1 MKTKT
6 ILLLTA
12 CLWALMAPAEVY
24 DAFKGIQPVTDK
36 RAMKSLNGTW
46 DLKVVKGIDGKKEV
60 PAKDKTW
67 GQIPVPGNWEA
78 YGFCEPRYSF
88 PDSLTG
94 YYRTEFEVPQE
105 WKGQR
110 VILRMDGVLRG
121 YDLWLND
128 QYVGFW
134 EQCYN
139 TCLWDLTPYIKNSG
153 KQELAMRIYSRYKGH
168 EFDNWDDW
176 APMGIFRDVTLFCVP
191 ETHVGSFKVETLEVR
206 GKRSEGFATPHSAK
220 QRRGEKATAKV
231 RFEVDVTGAT
241 AKSAIQL
248 IARYPDGKV
257 LFTTGNKPVKLD
269 AAGKYIQEITDKA
282 AKLWTAETP
291 YLYNIEYNLF
301 EDGKQTQ
308 HFQQKFGIRQL
319 TIDDNQVLR
328 LNGETIKLRG
338 VNAHSTDPQTV
349 KVISDELTLK
359 DMKMMK
365 EASVN
370 YMRLSHYP
378 REPRFFELCDSL
390 GFYLV
395 CEVPFGSRGE
405 KHLSKPDYK
414 DFLYTRAKAT
424 IDRDRNHPSVLIWS
438 LGNEN
443 PLPKSCQALGRW
455 VQEYDPTRPYC
466 FPQKGSYFKKF
477 DFTTFPAGI
486 PVYAPHYP
494 ATKQL
499 KEFFAKTDR
508 PMVFTEYCHTLGV
521 SFEDHDLQWETIE
534 ATPRIAG
541 GSVWEWADQGMPF
554 KMRNEKGERR
564 NEKTLDYADG
574 HYWGYEERVFTSKD
588 SGFEMNG
595 NQGTDGLV
603 YADRTPLPNYYELQH
618 NYSRAAVIDKEAVP
632 NEKND
637 GVTLHVRNRYDF
649 LNLKDNITFKWSYN
663 VNRQEVAQGQFSPDC
678 APHDTVAVDIQL
690 PLAQHKDGLQLLN
703 IEISDKEGL
712 VFLRQTLRIKQG
724 WNKIATQMNRELHNR
739 VGSAVQLLSGV
750 KPQEQTKLI
759 QEGPMARVGRKV
771 TMAEKLKVKD
781 ARIEKYL
788 QPLTNGFADCE
799 LTYADGKTS
808 YVFTGKKQEEKQRFL
823 SEVGVAY
830 LLDKSIDC
838 VQWIGYG
845 PYPSYPGRQ
854 QANRYGYWSM
864 KKGDLYFE
872 GNRMGVDAAWFSDA
886 QGNGILIV
894 AENSNINFE
903 QTDRGIVVTIN
914 AAVSG
919 QGPKF
924 ARTSHS
930 VTTDRLKQKKGG
942 FRMYQTKAGETPQLF
957 DSPANVPAAW
967 NPFLTQYDTYLMRYA
982 DIKE

>member
-1 MKTKT
+1 MKRKWM
-6 ILLLTA
+6 ILLA
-12 CLWALMAPAEVY
+12 CLWLSAHAEVY

-36 RAMKSLNGTW
+36 SVMKSLNGIW
-46 DLKVVKGIDGKKEV
+46 NLKVVKGIDGKKEV
-60 PAKDKTW
+60 PQLDKTW
-67 GQIPVPGNWEA
+67 GQIPVPGNWEQ
-78 YGFCEPRYSF
+78 YGYCTPHYSF

-94 YYRTEFEVPQE
+94 YYRTEFTVPQE
-105 WKGQR
+105 WKGQH

-121 YDLWLND
+121 YDLWLNN

-139 TCLWDLTPYIKNSG
+139 TCLWDLTPYLKEG
-153 KQELAMRIYSRYKGH
+153 DKQELALRIYSRYKGH

-191 ETHVGSFKVETLEVR
+191 ETHVSNFKVETIEVR
-206 GKRSEGFATPHSAK
+206 GERSEI
-220 QRRGEKATAKV
+220 RGEKATAKV

-241 AKSAIQL
+241 AKTGIQL

-257 LFTTGNKPVKLD
+257 LFTTGNKPVKPD
-269 AAGKYIQEITDKA
+269 ATGKLIKEQTDES

-291 YLYNIEYNLF
+291 YLYTIEYNLF

-308 HFQQKFGIRQL
+308 HFCQKFGMRQL

-328 LNGETIKLRG
+328 LNGKTIKLRG

-349 KVISDELTLK
+349 KVISEKHILRDL
-359 DMKMMK
+359 KMMK
-365 EASVN
+365 EASIN

-443 PLPKSCQALGRW
+443 PLPKSCQALGKW

-466 FPQKGSYFKKF
+466 YPQKGSYFKKF
-477 DFTTFPAGI
+477 EFTTFPVGI

-499 KEFFAKTDR
+499 KEFYSKTDR
-508 PMVFTEYCHTLGV
+508 PMVFTEYCHTLGI
-521 SFEDHDLQWETIE
+521 SFEDHDQQWETIE

-554 KMRNEKGERR
+554 SLRGEKSEVRGKKEEGRG
-564 NEKTLDYADG
+564 KSLDYEDG
-574 HYWGYEERVFTSKD
+574 RYWGYEERVFTSKD
-588 SGFEMNG
+588 GGFEMNG
-595 NQGTDGLV
+595 DQGTDGLL
-603 YADRTPLPNYYELQH
+603 YANRIPLPNYYELQH

-632 NEKND
+632 NEKN
-637 GVTLHVRNRYDF
+637 GVTLHIRNRYDF
-649 LNLKDNITFKWSYN
+649 LNLKDNVTFKWSYN

-678 APHDTVAVDIQL
+678 APHDTVAVDLQL

-712 VFLRQTLRIKQG
+712 VFLRQSLRIKQG
-724 WNKIATQMNRELHNR
+724 WGKVTAQLNKTMSKKA
-739 VGSAVQLLSGV
+739 ALSGV
-750 KPQEQTKLI
+750 TPQEQTKLI
-759 QEGPMARVGRKV
+759 QEGPMARVGRKA

-781 ARIEKYL
+781 SRVEHYL
-788 QPLTNGFADCE
+788 QPVDNQFAPCQ

-808 YVFTGKKQEEKQRFL
+808 YVFTGNKEKKRFL

-830 LLDKSIDC
+830 LLDKSIDR
-838 VQWIGYG
+838 VQWIGQG
-845 PYPSYPGRQ
+845 PYATYPGRQ
-854 QANRYGYWSM
+854 QANRYGYWALQQ
-864 KKGDLYFE
+864 GDLYFE

-894 AENSNINFE
+894 GDKNNINFE
-903 QTDRGIVVTIN
+903 QTDRGIVVTVN

-930 VTTDRLKQKKGG
+930 VTTDRLKTKKGS
-942 FRMYQTKAGETPQLF
+942 FRMYQTKAGDTPRLF
-957 DSPANVPAAW
+957 DNPANVPAAW

>member
-191 ETHVGSFKVETLEVR
+191 ETHVGSFKVETLEVQ
-206 GKRSEGFATPHSAK
+206 GS
-220 QRRGEKATAKV
+220 KATARV
-231 RFEVDVTGAT
+231 RFEIDVTGAT

-269 AAGKYIQEITDKA
+269 AAGKYIQEVTDKA

-365 EASVN
+365 EASIN

-414 DFLYTRAKAT
+414 DLLYTRAKAT

-443 PLPKSCQALGRW
+443 PLPKSCQALGKW
-455 VQEYDPTRPYC
+455 VGEYDPTRPYC
-466 FPQKGSYFKKF
+466 FPQKGSYFRGFYKDKEKNITDDFSIKK
-477 DFTTFPAGI
+477 FPAGI

-494 ATKQL
+494 ETKQL
-499 KEFFAKTDR
+499 KNFYAQTDR
-508 PMVFTEYCHTLGV
+508 PMIFTEYCHTLGI
-521 SFEDHDLQWETIE
+521 SFEDHDKQWEIIE

-554 KMRNEKGERR
+554 RVKSEELRVKNG
-564 NEKTLDYADG
+564 LDYEDG
-574 HYWGYEERVFTSKD
+574 RYWGYEERVFTSKD
-588 SGFEMNG
+588 GGFEMNG

-603 YADRTPLPNYYELQH
+603 YADRTLLPNYYELQH
-618 NYSRAAVIDKEAVP
+618 NYARAAIIDKEAEP
-632 NEKND
+632 NADKS
-637 GVTLHVRNRYDF
+637 GITLHVRNRYDF
-649 LNLKDNITFKWSYN
+649 LNLKDNVTFKWSYN
-663 VNRQEVAQGQFSPDC
+663 VNRKEVAQGSFSPDC

-690 PLAQHKDGLQLLN
+690 PLTQHKDGVQLLN
-703 IEISDKEGL
+703 IEISDKDGL
-712 VFLRQTLRIKQG
+712 VFLRQALRVKQG
-724 WNKIATQMNRELHNR
+724 WRNTGSELAKR
-739 VGSAVQLLSGV
+739 VKLETIDGTAP
-750 KPQEQTKLI
+750 KTTLI
-759 QEGPMARVGRKV
+759 QEGPLARVGRKV
-771 TMAEKLKVKD
+771 TMAEKLKVGES
-781 ARIEKYL
+781 RIDKYL
-788 QPLTNGFADCE
+788 QPLQNGYANGE
-799 LTYADGKTS
+799 LSYADGNTS
-808 YVFTGKKQEEKQRFL
+808 YVFTGVKQAEKQRFL

-830 LLDKSIDC
+830 LLDKSIDR
-838 VQWIGYG
+838 VQWIGNG

-864 KKGDLYFE
+864 QRGDLYFE

-886 QGNGILIV
+886 EGNGILIV
-894 AENSNINFE
+894 GDKSNINFE
-903 QTDRGIVVTIN
+903 QTDRGIVVTVN
-914 AAVSG
+914 AVVSG

-924 ARTSHS
+924 ARTAHS
-930 VTTDRLKQKKGG
+930 VTTDRMKQKKGS
-942 FRMYQTKAGETPQLF
+942 FRMYETKAGDTPRLF
-957 DSPANVPAAW
+957 ESPATVPAAW
-967 NPFLTQYDTYLMRYA
+967 NPFLTQYDTYLMRYE
-982 DIKE
+982 DIISK

>member
-1 MKTKT
+1 MRKRA
-6 ILLLTA
+6 LLL
-12 CLWALMAPAEVY
+12 MAVCAWLSMVQAEVY

-36 RAMKSLNGTW
+36 NVMKSLNGTW
-46 DLKVVKGIDGKKEV
+46 SLKVVNGIDGKKEV
-60 PAKDKTW
+60 PAKDNSW
-67 GQIPVPGNWEA
+67 GTIPVPGNWEA

-94 YYRTEFEVPQE
+94 YYRTEFEVPQQ

-139 TCLWDLTPYIKNSG
+139 TCLWDLTPYLKQSG
-153 KQELAMRIYSRYKGH
+153 KQQLAMRIYSRYKGH

-191 ETHVGSFKVETLEVR
+191 ETHVGGFKVETLEVQ
-206 GKRSEGFATPHSAK
+206 GSGFKVHDS
-220 QRRGEKATAKV
+220 KATAKV
-231 RFEVDVTGAT
+231 RFEIGVTGAT
-241 AKSAIQL
+241 GKSGIQL
-248 IARYPDGKV
+248 TARYPDGKV
-257 LFTTGNKPVKLD
+257 LFTTGNKPVKLN
-269 AAGKYIQEITDKA
+269 AEGKFIQEVNDKD

-291 YLYNIEYNLF
+291 YLYTIEYNLF
-301 EDGKQTQ
+301 ENGQQTQ
-308 HFQQKFGIRQL
+308 HFQQKFGVRQL
-319 TIDDNQVLR
+319 TIDENQVLR
-328 LNGETIKLRG
+328 LNGQTIKLRG

-349 KVISDELTLK
+349 KVISEEHILR

-365 EASVN
+365 EASIN

-378 REPRFFELCDSL
+378 REPRFFDLCDSL

-395 CEVPFGSRGE
+395 DEVPFGSRGE
-405 KHLSKPDYK
+405 KNLSKPDYK

-443 PLPKSCQALGRW
+443 PLPKSCQALGKW
-455 VQEYDPTRPYC
+455 VGEYDPTRPYC
-466 FPQKGSYFKKF
+466 FPQKGSYFRGFYKDKEKNITDDFSIKK
-477 DFTTFPAGI
+477 FPAGI

-499 KEFFAKTDR
+499 KDFYSQTDR
-508 PMVFTEYCHTLGV
+508 PMVFTEYCHTLGI
-521 SFEDHDLQWETIE
+521 SFEDHDKQWETIE

-554 KMRNEKGERR
+554 RVKSEELRVKNG
-564 NEKTLDYADG
+564 LDYEDG
-574 HYWGYEERVFTSKD
+574 RYWGYEERVFTSKD
-588 SGFEMNG
+588 GGFEMNG

-618 NYSRAAVIDKEAVP
+618 NYSRAAVIDQEAEP
-632 NEKND
+632 NEKKD

-649 LNLKDNITFKWSYN
+649 LNLKDNVTFKWSYN
-663 VNRQEVAQGQFSPDC
+663 VNRKEVAQGNFSPDC

-690 PLAQHKDGLQLLN
+690 PLTQHKDGVQLLN
-703 IEISDKEGL
+703 IEISDKDGL
-712 VFLRQTLRIKQG
+712 VFLRQALRVKQG
-724 WNKIATQMNRELHNR
+724 WRNTGSELAKR
-739 VGSAVQLLSGV
+739 LKLETIDGTAP
-750 KPQEQTKLI
+750 KTTLI
-759 QEGPMARVGRKV
+759 QEGPLARVGRKV
-771 TMAEKLKVKD
+771 TMAEKLKVGES
-781 ARIEKYL
+781 RIDKYL
-788 QPLTNGFADCE
+788 QPLQNGYANGE
-799 LTYADGKTS
+799 LSYADGNTS
-808 YVFTGKKQEEKQRFL
+808 YVFTGVKQAEKQRFL

-830 LLDKSIDC
+830 LLDKSIDR
-838 VQWIGYG
+838 VQWIGNG
-845 PYPSYPGRQ
+845 PYPTYPGRQ

-864 KKGDLYFE
+864 QRGDLYFE

-894 AENSNINFE
+894 GDKSNINFE
-903 QTDRGIVVTIN
+903 QTDRGIVVTVN

-924 ARTSHS
+924 GRTAHS
-930 VTTDRLKQKKGG
+930 ITTDRLKQKKGS
-942 FRMYQTKAGETPQLF
+942 FRMYETKAGETPRLF
-957 DSPANVPAAW
+957 ERPATVPAAK
-967 NPFLTQYDTYLMRYA
+967 NPFLTQYDTYLMRYEEV
-982 DIKE
+982 KSEK

>member
-1 MKTKT
+1 MRKRV
-6 ILLLTA
+6 LLLFA
-12 CLWALMAPAEVY
+12 VCCWLSAVQAEVY
-24 DAFKGIQPVTDK
+24 DAFKGILPVTDK
-36 RAMKSLNGTW
+36 SVMKSLNGTW

-67 GQIPVPGNWEA
+67 GQIPVPGNWEQ

-94 YYRTEFEVPQE
+94 YYRTEFTVPEQ

-110 VILRMDGVLRG
+110 VVLRMDGVLRG

-139 TCLWDLTPYIKNSG
+139 TCLWDLTPYLKQG
-153 KQELAMRIYSRYKGH
+153 GRQELAMRIYSRYKGH

-191 ETHVGSFKVETLEVR
+191 ETHIGGFNVETLDIKNETI
-206 GKRSEGFATPHSAK
+206 KN
-220 QRRGEKATAKV
+220 GEATAKV
-231 RFEVDVTGAT
+231 RFIVDVTGAT
-241 AKSAIQL
+241 AKSAVQL
-248 IARYPDGKV
+248 TARYPDGKV
-257 LFTTGNKPVKLD
+257 LFTTGSKPVKLD
-269 AAGKYIQEITDKA
+269 AEGRFLTDVTDKA
-282 AKLWTAETP
+282 AKLWNAETP
-291 YLYNIEYNLF
+291 YLYTVEYNLY
-301 EDGKQTQ
+301 ENGKQTQ
-308 HFQQKFGIRQL
+308 HFSQKFGIRQL
-319 TIDDNQVLR
+319 TIDADQVLR
-328 LNGETIKLRG
+328 LNGQTIKLRG

-349 KVISDELTLK
+349 KVISEEHILR

-365 EASVN
+365 EASIN

-378 REPRFFELCDSL
+378 REPRFYELCDSL

-395 CEVPFGSRGE
+395 NEVPFGSRGE
-405 KHLSKPDYK
+405 KNLSKPDYK

-443 PLPKSCQALGRW
+443 PLPKSCQALGQW
-455 VQEYDPTRPYC
+455 VQEYDASRPYC
-466 FPQKGSYFKKF
+466 YPQKGSYFRGFFKDKEKNIS
-477 DFTTFPAGI
+477 DDWSIQKFPAGV

-499 KEFFAKTDR
+499 KTFYSQTDR
-508 PMVFTEYCHTLGV
+508 PIVFTEYCHTLGI

-554 KMRNEKGERR
+554 KIKNEELRMK
-564 NEKTLDYADG
+564 NDNFLDG
-574 HYWGYEERVFTSKD
+574 RYWGYEERVFTTKD
-588 SGFEMNG
+588 GGFEMNG

-618 NYSRAAVIDKEAVP
+618 NYSRAAVIDQEAVP
-632 NEKND
+632 NDKKD

-649 LNLKDNITFKWSYN
+649 LNLKDNVTFKWSYN
-663 VNRQEVAQGQFSPDC
+663 VNRKEMAQGSFSPDC
-678 APHDTVAVDIQL
+678 APHDTMAVDIQL
-690 PLAQHKDGLQLLN
+690 PLAQHKDGVQLLN
-703 IEISDKEGL
+703 IEIADKNGL
-712 VFLRQTLRIKQG
+712 VFLRQALRIKQG
-724 WNKIATQMNRELHNR
+724 WRNTGSDLAKRLDKGAAID
-739 VGSAVQLLSGV
+739 GSA
-750 KPQEQTKLI
+750 PQSKLI
-759 QEGPMARVGRKV
+759 QAGPMARVGRKV
-771 TMAEKLKVKD
+771 TMGEKLKIENS
-781 ARIEKYL
+781 RIDKYL
-788 QPLTNGFADCE
+788 QPLKNGYADGE

-808 YVFTGKKQEEKQRFL
+808 YVFTGIKQEEKQRFL

-830 LLDKSIDC
+830 LLDKKIDR
-838 VQWIGYG
+838 VQWIGQG
-845 PYPSYPGRQ
+845 PYPTYPGRQ

-864 KKGDLYFE
+864 QQGDIYFE

-886 QGNGILIV
+886 EGNGILIV
-894 AENSNINFE
+894 GDKSNINFE
-903 QTDRGIVVTIN
+903 QTDRGIVVTVN

-924 ARTSHS
+924 ARSAHS
-930 VTTDRLKQKKGG
+930 VTTDRLKQKKGS
-942 FRMYQTKAGETPQLF
+942 FRMYETKAGETPRLF
-957 DSPANVPAAW
+957 DSPQNVPAAF

>member
-1 MKTKT
+1 M
-6 ILLLTA
+6 
-12 CLWALMAPAEVY
+12 
-24 DAFKGIQPVTDK
+24 
-36 RAMKSLNGTW
+36 
-46 DLKVVKGIDGKKEV
+46 
-60 PAKDKTW
+60 
-67 GQIPVPGNWEA
+67 
-78 YGFCEPRYSF
+78 
-88 PDSLTG
+88 
-94 YYRTEFEVPQE
+94 
-105 WKGQR
+105 
-110 VILRMDGVLRG
+110 
-121 YDLWLND
+121 
-128 QYVGFW
+128 
-134 EQCYN
+134 
-139 TCLWDLTPYIKNSG
+139 
-153 KQELAMRIYSRYKGH
+153 
-168 EFDNWDDW
+168 
-176 APMGIFRDVTLFCVP
+176 
-191 ETHVGSFKVETLEVR
+191 
-206 GKRSEGFATPHSAK
+206 
-220 QRRGEKATAKV
+220 
-231 RFEVDVTGAT
+231 RFEIDVTGAT
-241 AKSAIQL
+241 SKSGVQL

-257 LFTTGNKPVKLD
+257 LFSTGSKPVKLD
-269 AAGKYIQEITDKA
+269 AAGKYIQEVTDKD
-282 AKLWTAETP
+282 AKTWNAETP
-291 YLYNIEYNLF
+291 YLYIVEYNLF
-301 EDGKQTQ
+301 ENGKQTQ

-349 KVISDELTLK
+349 KVISDDLTLK
-359 DMKMMK
+359 DMRMMK

-466 FPQKGSYFKKF
+466 FPQKGSYFRKLGF
-477 DFTTFPAGI
+477 EGFPAGV

-494 ATKQL
+494 TTKQL
-499 KEFFAKTDR
+499 KEIFAQTDR
-508 PMVFTEYCHTLGV
+508 PMVFTEYAHTLGI
-521 SFEDHDLQWETIE
+521 SFEDHDKQWEIIE

-554 KMRNEKGERR
+554 TLRGERSEGFATPHSAKQR
-564 NEKTLDYADG
+564 RGEKKALDYEDR

-588 SGFEMNG
+588 GGFEMNG

-618 NYSRAAVIDKEAVP
+618 NYARAAVTDQEAVP

-649 LNLKDNITFKWSYN
+649 LNLKDNVTFKWSYN
-663 VNRQEVAQGQFSPDC
+663 VNRQEVATGNFSPDC

-703 IEISDKEGL
+703 IEISDQQGL
-712 VFLRQTLRIKQG
+712 VFLHQTLRIKQG
-724 WNKIATQMNRELHNR
+724 WNDVAAQLNKTMKNKK
-739 VGSAVQLLSGV
+739 AVSGV
-750 KPQEQTKLI
+750 KPQESCQLV

-771 TMAEKLKVKD
+771 TMAEKLEVKD
-781 ARIEKYL
+781 ARIERYL
-788 QPLTNGFADCE
+788 QPLDNAYAPCQ

-845 PYPSYPGRQ
+845 PYATYPGRQ

-864 KKGDLYFE
+864 QKGDLYFE

-894 AENSNINFE
+894 AKNCNINFE

-924 ARTSHS
+924 ARTTHS
-930 VTTDRLKQKKGG
+930 VTTDRLKTKKGS
-942 FRMYQTKAGETPQLF
+942 FRMYETKAGETPQLF
-957 DSPANVPAAW
+957 ENPANVPAAW

>member
-1 MKTKT
+1 MKRKT
-6 ILLLTA
+6 ILLLV
-12 CLWALMAPAEVY
+12 ALTSLLTTHAEVY

-36 RAMKSLNGTW
+36 SMMKSLNGTW
-46 DLKVVKGIDGKKEV
+46 ELKVVKGIDGKKEV
-60 PAKDKTW
+60 PKCDKTW
-67 GQIPVPGNWEA
+67 GKIPVPGNWEQ

-94 YYRTEFEVPQE
+94 YYRTEFEVPEQ

-110 VILRMDGVLRG
+110 IILRMDGVLRG

-134 EQCYN
+134 EQAYN
-139 TCLWDLTPYIKNSG
+139 TCLWDLTPYLKGSG
-153 KQELAMRIYSRYKGH
+153 KQELAMRVYSRFLGH

-191 ETHVGSFKVETLEVR
+191 ETHIGRFLVDTKEVQGS
-206 GKRSEGFATPHSAK
+206 SAK
-220 QRRGEKATAKV
+220 I
-231 RFEVDVTGAT
+231 RFEIGVTGAT
-241 AKSAIQL
+241 AKSGIQL

-257 LFTTGNKPVKLD
+257 LFTTGSKPVKLD
-269 AAGKYIQEITDKA
+269 AEGKYIKEVTDKNA
-282 AKLWTAETP
+282 QTWTAETP
-291 YLYNIEYNLF
+291 YLYMVEYNLF
-301 EDGKQTQ
+301 EGGKQTQ
-308 HFQQKFGIRQL
+308 HFSQKFGIRQL
-319 TIDDNQVLR
+319 TIDDNQVIR
-328 LNGETIKLRG
+328 LNGQTVKLRG

-365 EASVN
+365 EASIN
-370 YMRLSHYP
+370 YIRTSHYP

-390 GFYLV
+390 GFYVV

-405 KHLSKPDYK
+405 KHLSKREYQDI
-414 DFLYTRAKAT
+414 LRTRAKAT
-424 IDRDRNHPSVLIWS
+424 IDGQRNHPCILIWS

-443 PLPKSCQALGRW
+443 PLPKSCQALGKW

-466 FPQKGSYFKKF
+466 YPQKGSYFKKF

-499 KEFFAKTDR
+499 KEFYAKTDR
-508 PMVFTEYCHTLGV
+508 PMVFTEYCHTLGI

-554 KMRNEKGERR
+554 KVKSEELKD
-564 NEKTLDYADG
+564 KSLDYEDG
-574 HYWGYEERVFTSKD
+574 RYYGYEERVFTSKD
-588 SGFEMNG
+588 SGFDMNG
-595 NQGTDGLV
+595 DQGTDGLL
-603 YADRTPLPNYYELQH
+603 YANRVPLPNYYELQH
-618 NYSRAAVIDKEAVP
+618 NYARAAVIDKEAIP
-632 NEKND
+632 NENKD

-649 LNLKDNITFKWSYN
+649 LNLKDNVTFKWSYN
-663 VNRQEVAQGQFSPDC
+663 VNRKEVAAGSFSPDC
-678 APHDTVAVDIQL
+678 YPHDTVAVDIQL
-690 PLAQHKDGLQLLN
+690 PLSQYQDGLQLLN

-712 VFLRQTLRIKQG
+712 VFLRQALRIKQG
-724 WNKIATQMNRELHNR
+724 WRNIASELAKR
-739 VGSAVQLLSGV
+739 LKLETVDGTTSP
-750 KPQEQTKLI
+750 KKLI
-759 QEGPMARVGRKV
+759 QEGPMARVGRKA
-771 TMAEKLKVKD
+771 TMAERLKVKD
-781 ARIEKYL
+781 SRIAHYL
-788 QPLTNGFADCE
+788 QPLNNQFAPCQ

-808 YVFTGKKQEEKQRFL
+808 YIFTGNKQEKRFL
-823 SEVGVAY
+823 AEVGVAY
-830 LLDKSIDC
+830 LLDKSISC

-845 PYPSYPGRQ
+845 PYPTYPGRK

-864 KKGDLYFE
+864 QQGDIYFE
-872 GNRMGVDAAWFSDA
+872 GNRMGMDAAWFSDA

-894 AENSNINFE
+894 DDNSNISFE
-903 QTDRGIVVTIN
+903 QTDRGIVVTVN

-924 ARTSHS
+924 ARTAHS
-930 VTTDRLKQKKGG
+930 VTTDRLKQKKGS
-942 FRMYQTKAGETPQLF
+942 FRMYETKAGETPLLF
-957 DSPANVPAAW
+957 DHPANVPAAW
-967 NPFLTQYDTYLMRYA
+967 NPFLTQYDTYLMRFA